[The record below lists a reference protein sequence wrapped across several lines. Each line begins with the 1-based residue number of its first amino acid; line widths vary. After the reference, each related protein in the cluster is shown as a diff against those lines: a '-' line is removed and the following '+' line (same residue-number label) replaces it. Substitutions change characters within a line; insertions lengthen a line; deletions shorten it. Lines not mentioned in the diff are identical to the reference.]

1 MKPHLLAVALPLFL
15 VACDKEPSK
24 PDSTKPTAAAGS
36 SATTAP
42 SSPVATSTSG
52 PVTTGRKPLF
62 RATGFQA
69 PESVLYDYEND
80 RYLVSNVNGKPWEA
94 DNNGYITVL
103 GTDGRIVN
111 EKWIE
116 GGKDKVKLNAPKG
129 SGIAKSVLYVADI
142 DTVRSFDL
150 KTGAPKGDFKIPGA
164 TFLND
169 VAANPIDNTVYVSD
183 SGLKMGPKGD
193 LVASGTDAVYVIEK
207 GKVRTL
213 AKGAELLNRPNGL
226 VAGPT
231 GVWIVTGESNE
242 LYRLDFKGKKQES
255 LKLPKGQ
262 LDGIAL
268 FADSFFVS
276 SWEAGAVFGGSLK
289 LAFKVEVG
297 GLKSPA
303 DIGIDT
309 KRSILL
315 VPLMLDN
322 AVEAY
327 EAR

>member
-1 MKPHLLAVALPLFL
+1 MRPLLLAVALPLLL
-15 VACDKEPSK
+15 VACDKEQPK
-24 PDSTKPTAAAGS
+24 PDSSKPTVGGGS
-36 SATTAP
+36 SATAAP
-42 SSPVATSTSG
+42 STTPAASASAAPATW
-52 PVTTGRKPLF
+52 RKPLF

-80 RYLVSNVNGKPWEA
+80 RYLVSNVNGKPFEA
-94 DNNGYITVL
+94 DNNGYISVL
-103 GTDGRIVN
+103 GTDGKIVV

-150 KTGAPKGDFKIPGA
+150 KTGASKGDFKIAGA

-169 VAANPIDNTVYVSD
+169 VATNPIDNTVYVSD
-183 SGLKMGPKGD
+183 SGLKLGPKGD
-193 LVASGTDAVYVIEK
+193 VVASGTDAVYVIEK

-213 AKGAELLNRPNGL
+213 AKGADLLNRPNGL

-231 GVWIVTGESNE
+231 GVWLVGSESNE
-242 LYRLDFKGKKQES
+242 LYRLDLKGKKQES

-262 LDGIAL
+262 LDGLVL
-268 FADSFFVS
+268 FAENFFVS
-276 SWEAGAVFGGSLK
+276 SWEAGAVFEGPVKGP
-289 LAFKVEVG
+289 FTVEIG

-309 KRSILL
+309 KRSRLL
-315 VPLMLDN
+315 VPLMQDN
-322 AVEAY
+322 AVEVY